1 MLALRVW
8 SGCLG
13 PPSRP
18 RGGRCESEAR
28 ARYPA
33 PLGGGGRC
41 GPRALLLEGWRKSWE
56 RRANLALKKAGHEAH
71 IDHRTLEAQ
80 GIERV
85 PQIHIGPHVVEME
98 AQGIQTKRGARAL
111 EIEQTNAQII
121 DLQHY
126 REAIDR

>member
-1 MLALRVW
+1 MALARNT
-8 SGCLG
+8 GTG
-13 PPSRP
+13 TKK
-18 RGGRCESEAR
+18 E
-28 ARYPA
+28 
-33 PLGGGGRC
+33 
-41 GPRALLLEGWRKSWE
+41 LLEGWRKSWE

-126 REAIDR
+126 REAIDRERD